1 MASRRNRAWK
11 MAALGSLAQNCAL
24 GLTFG
29 SFGALMPGLEVK
41 FGASRGVVATALGM
55 FVLSMSLLSV
65 PVGARLSRWSLRTTM
80 IGGALVCSLGFAL
93 MTFAQNIT
101 QVILLYTVVV
111 GLGVCLLGV
120 LPASTLVSR
129 WFDKDRGKALGL
141 INMPILLLMTP
152 PLTALVLTEYGINT
166 VFASLSA
173 LFLLCAAMLIMVQDA
188 PEPSGIAKDG
198 GGPPPAAPTLM
209 TTPAVLSS
217 RAFWCLSLGVGIIA
231 GGGTL
236 LTAHI
241 VPLAVGRGF
250 ALEPASLLLSA
261 YAAAGLI
268 GALLFG
274 WLSDRFGARNTLVIN
289 AVGQIV
295 LWGALMMIGV
305 YGMMMTI
312 AALIGLFTTSILA
325 VHSAAINEIFGREN
339 FSAVLGMSYLPKL
352 VFISGSAP
360 LAGFLFDYAGDYQ
373 IALLVQIVGFAAAL
387 LGFLFLP
394 AQSVAMSRLAARP
407 VTAGTG
413 GAA

>member
-41 FGASRGVVATALGM
+41 FDASRGVVATALGM

-80 IGGALVCSLGFAL
+80 IGGALACSLGFAL

-101 QVILLYTVVV
+101 QIIVLYTVVI

-166 VFASLSA
+166 VFASLSV
-173 LFLLCAAMLIMVQDA
+173 LFLLCAAMLMMVRDA
-188 PEPSGIAKDG
+188 PELSGIAKDG
-198 GGPPPAAPTLM
+198 GGPPPAAPALM

-394 AQSVAMSRLAARP
+394 TQSAALSRLAAKP